1 MTHSPSLQSMQ
12 AAAQRPGCFSLHTEA
27 SNNIGFWHP
36 IAVRADSRE
45 RHADYAV
52 MLGDF
57 GAEIGPQRVGSVI
70 EDNDYVVAVADFAD
84 CADHRENAL

>member
-12 AAAQRPGCFSLHTEA
+12 AAAQRPGCFRLHTEA
-27 SNNIGFWHP
+27 SNHIGFRHA
-36 IAVRADSRE
+36 IAIRADSRE

-57 GAEIGPQRVGSVI
+57 GAEIGPQRVRAVI
-70 EDNDYVVAVADFAD
+70 EDYNDLVAVADLPD
-84 CADHRENAL
+84 GPNHRRKTP